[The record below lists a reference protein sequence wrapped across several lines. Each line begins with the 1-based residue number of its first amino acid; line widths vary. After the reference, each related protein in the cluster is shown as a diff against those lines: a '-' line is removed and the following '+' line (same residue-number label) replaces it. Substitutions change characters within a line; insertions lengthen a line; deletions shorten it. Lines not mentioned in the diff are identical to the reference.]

1 MRWALWLLKAPID
14 DYLAAVSVFLNRF
27 RPGYLAMVA
36 GALALSW
43 WIYVPIHELSHVLGC
58 LLGGGEVSRLEIAPI
73 YGAALLQRVFP
84 FVVVG
89 SDYAGQLSGFDTHG
103 SDLTYLLTDFLPFVL
118 TILLGV
124 PLLRSVRAGRGGPL
138 RNSLALG
145 IAIPVAYAPFIS
157 IVGDYYEMGSIVVTD
172 LVAGAAPG
180 FGVDRWRSDD
190 LFKLISELDRS
201 GSLAAGDVVGI
212 AMSFLVGLI
221 LAFATYGLGRL
232 WSRVLIS

>member
-1 MRWALWLLKAPID
+1 MAPRCF
-14 DYLAAVSVFLNRF
+14 S
-27 RPGYLAMVA
+27 G
-36 GALALSW
+36 
-43 WIYVPIHELSHVLGC
+43 
-58 LLGGGEVSRLEIAPI
+58 
-73 YGAALLQRVFP
+73 FP

-138 RNSLALG
+138 RNNLALG

-157 IVGDYYEMGSIVVTD
+157 IVGDYYEMGSIAVTD

-180 FGVDRWRSDD
+180 FDVDRWRSDD

-232 WSRVLIS
+232 WSRLLVS